1 MDTNSSGSKSV
12 SVEEMLTLAGLTKDM
27 TEDEVSEL
35 LSIAEERSY
44 TRGTLIVQE
53 DSKSRDL
60 YLLRQGRISVRIA
73 LPSNLDRE
81 EIVYSMRDG
90 QIFGELSLVD
100 GCPRSATIRAED
112 DVVTLRFDFD
122 NLSQLLES
130 KPRIGYI
137 LMRNIAVIISARM
150 RNTNMLWRNSLI
162 W

>member
-1 MDTNSSGSKSV
+1 MEPNSSEPKPV
-12 SVEEMLTLAGLTKDM
+12 SAEQMLTLAGLTKDM
-27 TEDEVSEL
+27 TDQEVTEL

-44 TRGTLIVQE
+44 ARGTLIVQE

-73 LPSNLDRE
+73 LPSNRERE

-137 LMRNIAVIISARM
+137 LMRNIAAIIAARM